1 MTVSELEKKFAVP
14 GVMSFK
20 ETASGLAYLLV
31 TAPSAQATICMY
43 GAHLTHW
50 KPTGHQLAIFLS
62 ERTDIMPGIPIR
74 GGVPVIFPWFGPWR
88 AGLPGARP
96 DAVAGQ
102 PHGFARLEIWELE
115 SAVVVGDE
123 VHLTLTL
130 GPNETSRALGY
141 DHFRLTYRVLVGK
154 TLTLEL
160 TVTNESAAPLNYEEA
175 LHTYFSIADA
185 TQTTVRGLAETA
197 FLDKVDGMKQKVQPK
212 ESIELTGKIDRV
224 YRNTTATCTINDLVG
239 RRRIAVAKENSKTTV
254 VWNPWSDGAATIKD
268 LAPDAWRGMLC
279 VESANV
285 GENAV
290 TLAPGA
296 SHTLRAVY
304 SIEASR

>member
-1 MTVSELEKKFAVP
+1 MTVTELEEKFAVP
-14 GVMSFK
+14 GVMRFK

-50 KPTGHQLAIFLS
+50 KPTGQQLAIFLS
-62 ERTDIMPGIPIR
+62 ERTDIVPGVPIR
-74 GGVPVIFPWFGPWR
+74 GGVPIIFPWFGPR
-88 AGLPGARP
+88 HDGKEGPL
-96 DAVAGQ
+96 
-102 PHGFARLEIWELE
+102 HGFARLEIWELE

-123 VHLTLTL
+123 VHLMLTL
-130 GPNETSRALGY
+130 GANETSRALGF

-160 TVTNESAAPLNYEEA
+160 T
-175 LHTYFSIADA
+175 
-185 TQTTVRGLAETA
+185 
-197 FLDKVDGMKQKVQPK
+197 
-212 ESIELTGKIDRV
+212 GKIDRV
-224 YRNTTATCTINDLVG
+224 YRNTTATCTIDDTVAK
-239 RRRIAVAKENSKTTV
+239 RKITVAKENSQTTV

-279 VESANV
+279 VETANV
-285 GENAV
+285 GESAV

-296 SHTLRAVY
+296 SHTLRATY
-304 SIEASR
+304 SIEGTR